1 MRIETET
8 KCRKQ
13 ICESEESGMNVIYEK
28 KNKMTFIGYHTEI
41 NPEEAYQKC
50 PEFWDKEYAAKYARL
65 WQTMQPENA
74 VEKAILDN
82 GIGMYAICTEGENS
96 FTYWIAGLYQG
107 DEVPEGLELYSFP
120 ESRWAIFTARGPIPG
135 SLQTLNTAV
144 WQEWFPN
151 EGRKYHANG
160 AATLEIYSSGDP
172 QSPDYECGIW
182 VPIAGEMDSDLFIAY
197 CGLDCEK
204 CEARLATVND
214 DNELRSKVA
223 REWSELNS
231 VEITPEMINCSG
243 CRIDG
248 VKTPY
253 CDSLCPIRQCARE
266 KQMETCGGCLE
277 MKSCE
282 KVGAII
288 GNNSDARGR
297 LENTGYV

>member
-1 MRIETET
+1 
-8 KCRKQ
+8 
-13 ICESEESGMNVIYEK
+13 MNVIYEK
-28 KNKMTFIGYHTEI
+28 KNKM
-41 NPEEAYQKC
+41 N
-50 PEFWDKEYAAKYARL
+50 
-65 WQTMQPENA
+65 
-74 VEKAILDN
+74 
-82 GIGMYAICTEGENS
+82 
-96 FTYWIAGLYQG
+96 
-107 DEVPEGLELYSFP
+107 
-120 ESRWAIFTARGPIPG
+120 
-135 SLQTLNTAV
+135 
-144 WQEWFPN
+144 
-151 EGRKYHANG
+151 
-160 AATLEIYSSGDP
+160 
-172 QSPDYECGIW
+172 
-182 VPIAGEMDSDLFIAY
+182 SDLFIAY
-197 CGLDCEK
+197 CGLDCET

-266 KQMETCGGCLE
+266 KKVETCGGCPE
-277 MKSCE
+277 MESCE